1 MIVRMLVEALG
12 MGGASVG
19 GLNFLNPD
27 ADRRTHLPALS
38 EAKREALDKRVVEP
52 VEEGHRF
59 QIARDVAQKGMNYCA
74 PTPLALMHCPRQ
86 GVTKVFRTPADS
98 LSKCDLF
105 WVETDSHGFERG
117 VRGADIWSRK
127 TRRLN
132 SNRHVS
138 FKSGSFKFRFGNV
151 SQSSSRTSN
160 PASRHQPMACC
171 IPFSNCTFGS

>member
-1 MIVRMLVEALG
+1 MIVRMLVEAFG

-19 GLNFLNPD
+19 VLNFLNSD
-27 ADRRTHLPALS
+27 ADRRTRLPALS
-38 EAKREALDKRVVEP
+38 EARREALDKRVVEL

-74 PTPLALMHCPRQ
+74 STPLALMHCPRQ

-117 VRGADIWSRK
+117 VCGADIRSRK

-151 SQSSSRTSN
+151 SQSSSRTNS

-171 IPFSNCTFGS
+171 MPFSNCTFGS